1 MSTSFDSSILAR
13 RLAALTTLSCLALVC
28 TGAQAAAATAKPA
41 QKCLADLSAFDA
53 TLQKDGYW
61 FHGGGYGYGYPMY
74 GYGYGYGMGAAIPP
88 VSSQATAGQ
97 YSRAR
102 PGYEIRTLLASANI
116 LAQRG
121 DESGCE
127 SLLGQTRDTYASYA
141 GELRRDR
148 VAHVDSPGWRRQQI
162 ASAVPVAGSVV
173 AYRSDELVGA
183 GVVNPAGDNLGSV
196 DDIVMSPQT
205 GKIAY
210 LVIGRG
216 GLFGIGEKYV
226 PVPWGDFK
234 AAPGGSLLVLDS
246 VKASLDTAPQ
256 VKENQAFSP
265 ADFAAQSTKVDDYW
279 TAHLPK

>member
-1 MSTSFDSSILAR
+1 MSTTFASSVLKR
-13 RLAALTTLSCLALVC
+13 RLAALTTLSCLALAC
-28 TGAQAAAATAKPA
+28 AGAQAAAAAAKPA
-41 QKCLADLSAFDA
+41 QKCLADLTAFDA

-61 FHGGGYGYGYPMY
+61 FHGAGFGYGYPMY

-121 DESGCE
+121 DQSGCE
-127 SLLGQTRDTYASYA
+127 SLLDQTRDVYASYA

-162 ASAVPVAGSVV
+162 ASAVPVAGSAV

-183 GVVNPAGDNLGSV
+183 GVVDPAGDNLGSI

-226 PVPWGDFK
+226 PVPWDDFK
-234 AAPGGSLLVLDS
+234 AAPGGALLVLDT

-265 ADFAAQSTKVDDYW
+265 VDFAAQSKKVDDYW
-279 TAHLPK
+279 AAHLPK

>member
-1 MSTSFDSSILAR
+1 MSSSFASSILTR
-13 RLAALTTLSCLALVC
+13 RLAALTTLSCLALAC
-28 TGAQAAAATAKPA
+28 AGAQAAVAAAKPA
-41 QKCLADLSAFDA
+41 QKCLADLTAFDA

-61 FHGGGYGYGYPMY
+61 FHGAGYGYGYPMY
-74 GYGYGYGMGAAIPP
+74 GYGYGYGIGATIPP

-121 DESGCE
+121 DQAGCE
-127 SLLGQTRDTYASYA
+127 SLLGQTRDIYGSYA

-183 GVVNPAGDNLGSV
+183 GVVDPAGDNLGSI
-196 DDIVMSPQT
+196 DDIVMSPQS

-234 AAPGGSLLVLDS
+234 AAPGGSLLVLDT
-246 VKASLDTAPQ
+246 VKASLDTAPRF
-256 VKENQAFSP
+256 KENQAFSP
-265 ADFAAQSTKVDDYW
+265 VDFAAQSAKVDDYW
-279 TAHLPK
+279 AAHLPK